1 MKVNNL
7 IYISDIANFY
17 LFGISRNIQRKPT
30 VNIGNY
36 SCIASCDHYIT
47 TNQWFTIRICHKSFD
62 GAARLDY
69 HQTLFYR
76 IICIEQYTG
85 RTTQQH
91 GESQCDSF

>member
-36 SCIASCDHYIT
+36 SCITSYDHYIT
-47 TNQWFTIRICHKSFD
+47 AN
-62 GAARLDY
+62 
-69 HQTLFYR
+69 
-76 IICIEQYTG
+76 
-85 RTTQQH
+85 
-91 GESQCDSF
+91 

>member
-36 SCIASCDHYIT
+36 SCIASYDPLQPISGSPFASVTSPLMMRPVWT
-47 TNQWFTIRICHKSFD
+47 TIKLSSTESF
-62 GAARLDY
+62 A
-69 HQTLFYR
+69 
-76 IICIEQYTG
+76 
-85 RTTQQH
+85 
-91 GESQCDSF
+91 

>member
-36 SCIASCDHYIT
+36 SCITSYDQLVVH
-47 TNQWFTIRICHKSFD
+47 HSH
-62 GAARLDY
+62 L
-69 HQTLFYR
+69 
-76 IICIEQYTG
+76 
-85 RTTQQH
+85 
-91 GESQCDSF
+91 SQVL